1 MAEHKG
7 LVDETSDAP
16 HLVPCVC
23 GRPRRRMKTSS
34 GLRKKLVE
42 NLARLSVLQDPLK
55 VRHRNLV
62 DVFVTA
68 VS

>member
-1 MAEHKG
+1 
-7 LVDETSDAP
+7 
-16 HLVPCVC
+16 
-23 GRPRRRMKTSS
+23 MKTSS